1 MLGAI
6 NFITTIIN
14 MRAPG
19 MTMHKLPLFVWAVLI
34 TAILLLLSLPVLAGK
49 LFCPISTLFTK
60 IRNENLAICWKPLRA
75 LVSLPSIVSPSGG
88 QPSGGAPAEGA
99 PSGAINA
106 SGGVQSPSGWSFDL
120 AAKGMDHSGGS
131 TPIVGGDKT
140 AEGAPLGIGQSAG
153 KPAPK
158 VLAHLRDYTPEFTTS
173 KKDCPPEGGPPKGA
187 PAPPLW
193 GGATP
198 EKVKLAGNLGHYLA
212 GLIEGDGTIIV
223 PSKEKPRS
231 PKGKIGLRHYPS
243 IQIIFHLKDLPLA
256 LVILQVIGQGSLHRK
271 KGVKAYVLSIN
282 NLKGW
287 MKVVELI
294 NGKMRTPKIAALHR
308 LITYL
313 NYTHDYQIPLLPV
326 DNSPIKD
333 NSWLAGFTEADGS
346 FYIRATEKPLR
357 IAPTYYLEQKLIP
370 GPLVGGGGG
379 LIDQGIPSAF
389 GNQEVMEKI
398 ANYFLTISKPKERTG
413 KGITCRLR
421 TTSLA
426 GNLVLMEYFNTFPLF
441 GAKRLDYQDWCQA
454 VDLIVKGNH
463 RSPKALLAIQEIK
476 AGMNDNR
483 TFFQWEHLVQFY
495 LQ

>member
-49 LFCPISTLFTK
+49 LFCPISTLFTR

-75 LVSLPSIVSPSGG
+75 LVSLPSIVSPSKA
-88 QPSGGAPAEGA
+88 SA
-99 PSGAINA
+99 PSGW
-106 SGGVQSPSGWSFDL
+106 PFEL
-120 AAKGMDHSGGS
+120 AVKGADHSGGS
-131 TPIVGGDKT
+131 TPIAGGDKT
-140 AEGAPLGIGQSAG
+140 AEGASLGIGQSAG

-173 KKDCPPEGGPPKGA
+173 KKDCPPGWGGPKGP
-187 PAPPLW
+187 PAPPPR

-223 PSKEKPRS
+223 PSKEKARS
-231 PKGKIGLRHYPS
+231 PKGKIYYPS

-313 NYTHDYQIPLLPV
+313 NYTVLRHDYQIPLLPV

-357 IAPTYYLEQKLIP
+357 IAPAYYLEQKLIP
-370 GPLVGGGGG
+370 GPCLLGVTPGSEGG
-379 LIDQGIPSAF
+379 LIDQGISSAAPP

-398 ANYFLTISKPKERTG
+398 ANYFLTTSKHKERPG
-413 KGITCRLR
+413 KGISYRLR

-495 LQ
+495 QQ